1 MSTVFYI
8 VYGMA
13 VKENKLKI
21 AAFLKCIQ
29 LDRESSI
36 SVDLLASLF
45 LKEKDYVTSCK
56 LFLKSL

>member
-1 MSTVFYI
+1 MV
-8 VYGMA
+8 
-13 VKENKLKI
+13 VKDSKLKI

-29 LDRESSI
+29 IDKESPI

-45 LKEKDYVTSCK
+45 LKEKDYLTACK